1 MKNKSQQFP
10 KQFENIQFPI
20 SHLEAENPFGLVLYR
35 ISGAKRDFNAANFFK
50 LEMTASW
57 TEGF

>member
-20 SHLEAENPFGLVLYR
+20 SHLEAENPFGLVFR
-35 ISGAKRDFNAANFFK
+35 
-50 LEMTASW
+50 EMIW
-57 TEGF
+57 TCYCKFTEYFDQKVKSTERG